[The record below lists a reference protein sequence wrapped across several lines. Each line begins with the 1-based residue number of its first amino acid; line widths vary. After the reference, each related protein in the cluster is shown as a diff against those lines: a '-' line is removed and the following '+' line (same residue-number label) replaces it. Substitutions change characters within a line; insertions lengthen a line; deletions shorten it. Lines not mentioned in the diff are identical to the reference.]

1 MGDKLKTTRG
11 LGANTMDAFELAD
24 AKRRLLQRRIIPV
37 WVEFRTSIRSLIE
50 SYNRTEA
57 GRVWNARLELAH
69 DGRVLVVTRITELA
83 QGQYSLVTVSI
94 RASVHEERFVIE
106 AAKEKWAN
114 RRIGSALP
122 ERMDWTDYLFQLEGD
137 LVTEETWLV
146 QKEQRR
152 SAFQCAEFL
161 LFDALG
167 E

>member
-1 MGDKLKTTRG
+1 MP
-11 LGANTMDAFELAD
+11 LA
-24 AKRRLLQRRIIPV
+24 RRLLIIFCKSSTAMGSIPENGSSSKINVGLMHRQRAISTR
-37 WVEFRTSIRSLIE
+37 RRSPPDRA
-50 SYNRTEA
+50 YPRF
-57 GRVWNARLELAH
+57 W
-69 DGRVLVVTRITELA
+69 RITELA